1 MPTTAELRRRAEEC
15 RSRAKATDDIL
26 LKAHWLELA
35 DYWMRLGDRAD
46 RVASMA
52 CSTPAGLANVAHYQ
66 TAVV

>member
-35 DYWMRLGDRAD
+35 DYWMRLGDSAD
-46 RVASMA
+46 RVASMI
-52 CSTPAGLANVAHYQ
+52 SSP
-66 TAVV
+66 